1 VIRSSIFSSLLLS
14 LVLVAGCKKEPDGVN
29 PPTDGGGDPTADTK
43 GGGKKKPGKDN
54 KTDGTGDT
62 GNGADEN
69 DPTKKVCPAE
79 TADFPEPYFEQ
90 TVLLRL
96 PKGVTSDNFVESQ
109 PGFAA
114 LSGDIESVSCV
125 PDSAGAVISHMA
137 LASFPDDPA
146 KDMNTWRDEVIEAFG
161 YTGAAL
167 SEEKVDAK
175 KRHYTGVLDL
185 PGGEGEPAKA
195 LLTLVAANGFMYAL
209 VMETHPNAWNALK
222 ETFYLV
228 SSKMSFLKPA

>member
-14 LVLVAGCKKEPDGVN
+14 LVLVAGCKKD
-29 PPTDGGGDPTADTK
+29 PPQTDPPGEGGEQTAGT
-43 GGGKKKPGKDN
+43 KPGKKPKDDKKN
-54 KTDGTGDT
+54 PDDGGS
-62 GNGADEN
+62 NPADEN

-96 PKGVTSDNFVESQ
+96 PKGVTSDNFIEAQ
-109 PGFAA
+109 PGFAS
-114 LSGDIESVSCV
+114 LSGDVESVSCV
-125 PDSAGAVISHMA
+125 TDVPGAVISHMA
-137 LASFPDDPA
+137 LAAFPDDPA
-146 KDMNTWRDEVIEAFG
+146 KDMNTWRDEVVEAFG
-161 YTGAAL
+161 YTGSAI
-167 SEEKVDAK
+167 SEEKIDTK

-185 PGGEGEPAKA
+185 PGGEGEPARA
-195 LLTLVAANGFMYAL
+195 LLTMVVANGHMYAL

-228 SSKMSFLKPA
+228 SSKMSFLAPK